1 MYRRKFDDRMRSP
14 LFLQTTD
21 YCVKRKP
28 CTSIFLYVNLLMLTA
43 LWRCRV
49 YVTVGCPSV
58 RPSRRHSSRLSIH
71 KCAEIILNNTI
82 HRESKKQDI
91 KLLPITS
98 PNMNRFSN
106 FFTDE
111 LSSKFKRNS
120 CLNIPPRLKHVATL
134 PCEIWKSEKWHQSEI
149 CIVSNDKSQDS
160 IAKHLR
166 NDELLYYTSVIQSA
180 GERIF
185 KIG

>member
-1 MYRRKFDDRMRSP
+1 MYRRKLDDRMRSP

-58 RPSRRHSSRLSIH
+58 RPSRRYSSRLSIH
-71 KCAEIILNNTI
+71 KCAEIILNSTI

-111 LSSKFKRNS
+111 LGSKFKRNS
-120 CLNIPPRLKHVATL
+120 CLNIPPCALNMSLQYLVKYESQKNGINLKYV
-134 PCEIWKSEKWHQSEI
+134 
-149 CIVSNDKSQDS
+149 
-160 IAKHLR
+160 
-166 NDELLYYTSVIQSA
+166 
-180 GERIF
+180 
-185 KIG
+185 